1 MIVHMYTYLG
11 KQYAVKNL
19 TLCNVIS
26 FCDVK
31 CMQNVHQVL
40 CIQACVLSKYAT
52 DGNACKEHNI
62 TDPFI
67 EPCAQVL
74 LELLKDWH
82 M

>member
-1 MIVHMYTYLG
+1 MRH
-11 KQYAVKNL
+11 
-19 TLCNVIS
+19 
-26 FCDVK
+26 
-31 CMQNVHQVL
+31 VHQVL
-40 CIQACVLSKYAT
+40 CIRVCVLLKCAI

-74 LELLKDWH
+74 LELFKDWH